1 MSQLL
6 HLEFDHISRF
16 EITDLL
22 NFSDAWCDSIV
33 DERRR
38 MESQLA
44 RLLMDRSCQKILQK
58 NLTACAFKKNEL
70 GKPYLENH
78 PDLYL
83 SITHSHGY
91 VCTALS
97 DSSIGIDFEKIDP
110 TFSDDLRIAFDE
122 DDWQKVSKDTF
133 LIYKYFSLKE
143 SYSKMMGSGFTQ
155 EPSSIKISELQHKTF
170 VNIFENNSCSFI
182 FTLIAQ
188 NSELSHLLNF
198 GKDFSLLTHEGL

>member
-1 MSQLL
+1 MSHLL

-22 NFSDAWCDSIV
+22 NFSDSWCESIV

-44 RLLMDRSCQKILQK
+44 RLLLDRSCQKILQK
-58 NLTACAFKKNEL
+58 NLTACAFKKNEF

-78 PDLYL
+78 PDLHL

-97 DSSIGIDFEKIDP
+97 DSAIGIDFEKIDP

-122 DDWQKVSKDTF
+122 NDWQKVSKDTF

-143 SYSKMMGSGFTQ
+143 SYSKMTGFGFTK
-155 EPSSIKISELQHKTF
+155 EPSEIKISELELKTF
-170 VNIFENNSCSFI
+170 NDILKNKSSSFI
-182 FTLIAQ
+182 FTLVAQ
-188 NSELSHLLNF
+188 NFETSQLLNF
-198 GKDFSLLTHEGL
+198 FKDFTLMNY

>member
-16 EITDLL
+16 GIAELL
-22 NFSDAWCDSIV
+22 NFSDAWCESIV

-44 RLLMDRSCQKILQK
+44 RLLLDRSCQKILQK
-58 NLTACAFKKNEL
+58 KLTACTFKKNEF

-91 VCTALS
+91 VCTAIS
-97 DSSIGIDFEKIDP
+97 DSAIGIDFEKIDP
-110 TFSDDLRIAFDE
+110 AFSDDLSIAFDE
-122 DDWQKVSKDTF
+122 HDWREVSKDTI

-143 SYSKMMGSGFTQ
+143 SYSKMTGSGFTQ

-170 VNIFENNSCSFI
+170 VNIFENNSSSFI
-182 FTLIAQ
+182 FTLIAKDFEPSQ
-188 NSELSHLLNF
+188 LLKF
-198 GKDFSLLTHEGL
+198 DKDFSKMKYEE

>member
-16 EITDLL
+16 GIADLL
-22 NFSDAWCDSIV
+22 NFSDAWCESIV
-33 DERRR
+33 DEHRR

-44 RLLMDRSCQKILQK
+44 RLLLDRSCQKILQK
-58 NLTACAFKKNEL
+58 KLTACTFKKNEF

-91 VCTALS
+91 VCTAIS
-97 DSSIGIDFEKIDP
+97 DSAIGIDFEKIDP
-110 TFSDDLRIAFDE
+110 EFSDDLRIAFDE
-122 DDWQKVSKDTF
+122 HDWREVSKDTF
-133 LIYKYFSLKE
+133 LIYKCFSLKE
-143 SYSKMMGSGFTQ
+143 SYSKMTGSGFTQ
-155 EPSSIKISELQHKTF
+155 EPSSIKISELQHKNF
-170 VNIFENNSCSFI
+170 VNIFENNCSSFI

-188 NSELSHLLNF
+188 NLDSSILPNLKIDFPELPY
-198 GKDFSLLTHEGL
+198 E